1 MAEKSFVVF
10 GLGSF
15 GHSVAVNLCR
25 NGCEVLAIDVKEERV
40 QNIADEVTY
49 AVTGNVLD
57 PAIYSTMGI
66 EDMDG
71 AVIAISEHIEESI
84 MATIHAK
91 EAGIPY
97 VLAKARDHIH
107 EKVLRKV
114 GADHVIL
121 PEIEMGSRVA
131 KNMVFGKFVD
141 TFELS
146 SDFSMVEM
154 QVPYEWRGKSLKE
167 LDVRGRYSINIVGI
181 RQNGQFHVEVDPDEI
196 LQGDQILLVVGSNQK
211 LKKLTV

>member
-15 GHSVAVNLCR
+15 GRSVAVNLYQ
-25 NGCEVLAIDVKEERV
+25 NGCEVLAIDADEERV
-40 QNIADEVTY
+40 QNIADQVTC

-57 PAIYSTMGI
+57 PAIYGTMGI

-71 AVIAISEHIEESI
+71 AIIAISEHIEESI
-84 MATIHAK
+84 MATIQAK

-97 VLAKARDHIH
+97 ILAKAKDQIH
-107 EKVLRKV
+107 ARVLRKV
-114 GADHVIL
+114 GADHVIF

-131 KNMVFGKFVD
+131 RNMVFGKFMD

-154 QVPYEWRGKSLKE
+154 QVPYDWRGKSLKE
-167 LDVRGRYSINIVGI
+167 LDVRGRYGINIVGV
-181 RQNGQFHVEVDPDEI
+181 RQGTKFQVEVDPDEQ
-196 LQGDQILLVVGSNQK
+196 LQGDQILLAVGDNEK
-211 LKKLTV
+211 LKRLTT